1 MQLLID
7 TQTDG
12 AAALR
17 RIAAL
22 LIAEAD
28 GLIAAVDTPAQHLH
42 TGPAAPSIALSPPVE
57 VMKAD
62 AGHASGAAEDPAKVF
77 AGAQPHVNNSPPP
90 PPPPPAPLNSDAASS
105 SAPPP
110 PAAPPADAPKL
121 DKQGI
126 PWDAR
131 IHSETKGLNKSD
143 GNWRN
148 KRGVDKDLLEK
159 VTAELKAQY
168 ATAAA
173 PPTVASSSAPAA
185 PPPPAGEQ
193 MNLQVPPPPPAAPP
207 PPVSLPPGNG
217 GMGAPPAPP
226 PPGLSTGAGQGGLDF
241 RTLMQR
247 IVAAKKTPDEVRAA
261 AASVGLDGIQAAIGA
276 PDKLPAIAAALG
288 V

>member
-1 MQLLID
+1 VQFLID

-12 AAALR
+12 AATLR
-17 RIAAL
+17 RIAQL
-22 LIAEAD
+22 LMAEAD
-28 GLIAAVDTPAQHLH
+28 AQPANS
-42 TGPAAPSIALSPPVE
+42 TAAPAPALSPPVE

-62 AGHASGAAEDPAKVF
+62 AGHASGADEDPAKVF
-77 AGAQPHVNNSPPP
+77 AAGQPHVNNSPPP
-90 PPPPPAPLNSDAASS
+90 PPPPPAPLNSSTD
-105 SAPPP
+105 APPP
-110 PAAPPADAPKL
+110 PAPPVDAPKL

-168 ATAAA
+168 ASSPGNV
-173 PPTVASSSAPAA
+173 PPTAAA
-185 PPPPAGEQ
+185 PPPPAGQQ
-193 MNLQVPPPPPAAPP
+193 MNLQVAPPPPAAPP
-207 PPVSLPPGNG
+207 PPVSLPPGDG

-226 PPGLSTGAGQGGLDF
+226 PPTVATGAGQVGLDF

-261 AASVGLDGIQAAIGA
+261 AAAQGLDGIQAAIGA